1 MKSNRALGRH
11 NSRNIHPLG
20 ISASLL
26 GVCVL
31 TTAFMARSSQNIFQV
46 TYPLLGKDDVH
57 LGPTAIGIAAAAGML
72 ASALASL
79 QLAHGQR
86 HVEAGRVAMLGLL
99 TMMVGFVLM
108 ASANDLAVYIL
119 AAMVAGAGGGFTL
132 PSLVA
137 LASRSSPGNP
147 GKGIARY
154 TAALSLSLLVGPLV
168 ESGTLALTNG
178 SLRMVLAVFAPWP
191 LAGIILIAYARRS
204 AGAYARSGSGSNS
217 NTSQSLSTHQI
228 EEALTEPE
236 TVSETPSADTTGHTY
251 PSNTPENH
259 SLENHS
265 NGYTH
270 DPREEMQIV
279 KETLPMDDQPS
290 TDLANLTSL
299 QGLTSLW
306 KSAKDGTASIRLPLL
321 IQLAYMVP
329 FVSLVAFG
337 GLLAIDVDH
346 ASTGQVVLLFAGFYA
361 ISLFMRLLIAWK
373 PPGDTRKQ
381 VIRIAL
387 VATALGVAML
397 AAHSIYLLIASFVL
411 LGFAH
416 GITYPIS
423 LTLLAEDTSPQN
435 MVRNNARLASIQ
447 SFVGVILPAVLGLGI
462 STVGFSGTFALILIP
477 VATFGIPAWRWK

>member
-1 MKSNRALGRH
+1 
-11 NSRNIHPLG
+11 
-20 ISASLL
+20 
-26 GVCVL
+26 
-31 TTAFMARSSQNIFQV
+31 MARSSQNIFQV

-57 LGPTAIGIAAAAGML
+57 LSPSAIGMAAAAGML

-79 QLAHGQR
+79 QLARGRR
-86 HVEAGRVAMLGLL
+86 HVEAGRVAMLGLS
-99 TMMVGFVLM
+99 TMMIGFVLM
-108 ASANDLAVYIL
+108 AGANDLAVYIL

-168 ESGTLALTNG
+168 ESGTLALANG

-191 LAGIILIAYARRS
+191 LIGIILIMYARWR
-204 AGAYARSGSGSNS
+204 AGAYARSDPGSIVG
-217 NTSQSLSTHQI
+217 QPRSTHQ
-228 EEALTEPE
+228 AEPE
-236 TVSETPSADTTGHTY
+236 TLAEPGVGSGTPSAGATGHAY
-251 PSNTPENH
+251 PSNTPENR
-259 SLENHS
+259 SLEGHFQR
-265 NGYTH
+265 YTH
-270 DPREEMQIV
+270 DPREEMRIV
-279 KETLPMDDQPS
+279 NETLPMDDQPS
-290 TDLANLTSL
+290 AGLANLTSL
-299 QGLTSLW
+299 QGLTVLW

-329 FVSLVAFG
+329 FVSMVAFG

-361 ISLFMRLLIAWK
+361 ISLFMRLMIAWR
-373 PPGDTRKQ
+373 PPGDARKH
-381 VIRIAL
+381 VIRISL
-387 VATALGVAML
+387 VATVLGVAML
-397 AAHSIYLLIASFVL
+397 AAHSMGLLIAGFVL

-447 SFVGVILPAVLGLGI
+447 SFVGVILPAILGLGI
-462 STVGFSGTFALILIP
+462 STVGFSATFALILIP
-477 VATFGIPAWRWK
+477 VAAFGIPAWRWK

>member
-31 TTAFMARSSQNIFQV
+31 ATAFMARSSQNIFQV

-108 ASANDLAVYIL
+108 AGANDLAVYIL

-191 LAGIILIAYARRS
+191 LVGIILIAYARRN
-204 AGAYARSGSGSNS
+204 AGAYARSDLGSIADQ
-217 NTSQSLSTHQI
+217 SQSTHQA
-228 EEALTEPE
+228 EEALAEPGAG
-236 TVSETPSADTTGHTY
+236 SEAPSAGATGHAY
-251 PSNTPENH
+251 PSDTPENH

-265 NGYTH
+265 HGYTH
-270 DPREEMQIV
+270 DPREEMRIV
-279 KETLPMDDQPS
+279 NETLPMDDQPS
-290 TDLANLTSL
+290 AGLANLTSL
-299 QGLTSLW
+299 QGLTALW

-329 FVSLVAFG
+329 FVSMVAFG

-373 PPGDTRKQ
+373 PPGDARKL
-381 VIRIAL
+381 VIRISL

-397 AAHSIYLLIASFVL
+397 AVHSIDLLIASFVL

-462 STVGFSGTFALILIP
+462 STVGFSATFALILIP
-477 VATFGIPAWRWK
+477 VAAFGIPAWRWK